1 MQGGGG
7 CRMAPWELPSSKPEK
22 GLFSTSK
29 MYHRVTWE
37 ASGGCVSSRVRWG
50 LQTRLQDSCFNQQ
63 HQYAACLRLWM
74 GFRSPLHNPKS
85 LQQAGGADRH
95 PCCRDKTSWIGQE
108 CHIWIFL
115 NRVCILEKMNCVTSS
130 FEPITYYFYF
140 AVSISKYLD
149 HRHQLAFGCLWGAER
164 HTWVRFCH
172 AGTQGSSFGDI

>member
-1 MQGGGG
+1 
-7 CRMAPWELPSSKPEK
+7 
-22 GLFSTSK
+22 
-29 MYHRVTWE
+29 
-37 ASGGCVSSRVRWG
+37 
-50 LQTRLQDSCFNQQ
+50 
-63 HQYAACLRLWM
+63 M

-95 PCCRDKTSWIGQE
+95 PCCGDKTSWIGQE

-115 NRVCILEKMNCVTSS
+115 NRVCILGKMNCVTSS

-172 AGTQGSSFGDI
+172 AGTQGSSFGDIFRSLQISLLGRKHLSYGSSITYFELCMLLFILPGNRNSISLGRKLQFNLWKEVLLKENFGFLSSSFF